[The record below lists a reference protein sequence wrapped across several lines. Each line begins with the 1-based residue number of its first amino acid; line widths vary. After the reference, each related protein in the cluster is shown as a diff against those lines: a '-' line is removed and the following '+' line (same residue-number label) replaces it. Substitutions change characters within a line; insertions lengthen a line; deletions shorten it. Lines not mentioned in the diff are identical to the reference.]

1 MQSVN
6 LSASQGRLRMSN
18 VSETLE
24 RELKEWKEKQI
35 DKDKVTA
42 DEVIKSVIKK

>member
-1 MQSVN
+1 
-6 LSASQGRLRMSN
+6 MSN